1 MDDNIEMNDLTKIEK
16 DKDKGMEKAPLKKEK
31 KNKKAK
37 KNFDYYFNKDVYRPN
52 KIEKDFADISEK
64 DKFII
69 NENHLKNI
77 DSVMINSIYIL

>member
-1 MDDNIEMNDLTKIEK
+1 MITILINQFIK
-16 DKDKGMEKAPLKKEK
+16 
-31 KNKKAK
+31 
-37 KNFDYYFNKDVYRPN
+37 PN